1 MNKEYIGRTVDEA
14 IQEGLTELQLSRED
28 VDVLVLDEGSR
39 GVLGLFGAKMAR
51 VMIVVPDSMESFT
64 LENWEEEQKEEEKE
78 EAAPTVVFKTLDQAL
93 AEQEE
98 AAKAARDDFI
108 PLSEEELSESAA
120 RVTAFL
126 TTVAGYM
133 GVEDPGVAIARGE
146 RGLRVRMEGD
156 RIGVMI
162 GHRGETLDA
171 LQLLSGLVANQNR
184 GDGDEGYQRISLDI
198 GSYRRKRE
206 QTLVNLAHRLAQKAV
221 RSRRSVSLEP
231 MNSYERRI
239 IHSTLASVRGVDT
252 HSEGEDPYR
261 HVVIQPKK

>member
-14 IQEGLTELQLSRED
+14 VKEGLQELNLRRED

-39 GVLGLFGAKMAR
+39 GVLGIFGAKMAR

-64 LENWEEEQKEEEKE
+64 LEQWEEEEKE
-78 EAAPTVVFKTLDQAL
+78 EAEEAPVVFKTLDEAI
-93 AEQEE
+93 AEQEAE
-98 AAKAARDDFI
+98 QADDFV
-108 PLSEEELSESAA
+108 PLTEDQISDSAA
-120 RVTAFL
+120 RVSTFL
-126 TTVAGYM
+126 TEVARYM
-133 GVEDPGVAIARGE
+133 GVDDPGVAIAQGE

-156 RIGVMI
+156 KVGLLI

-171 LQLLSGLVANQNR
+171 LQLLAGLVANQNR
-184 GDGDEGYQRISLDI
+184 ADNDEGYQRISLDI

-206 QTLVNLAHRLAQKAV
+206 QVLVNLAHRLAQKAI
-221 RSRRSVSLEP
+221 RSHRSVSLEP

-239 IHSTLASVRGVDT
+239 IHSTLADVRGVDT
-252 HSEGEDPYR
+252 HSEGQDPYR

>member
-14 IQEGLTELQLSRED
+14 IQEGLTELHLNRED

-51 VMIVVPDSMESFT
+51 VMLVIPDSMESFT
-64 LENWEEEQKEEEKE
+64 IENWEEEEKQEAEEEQP
-78 EAAPTVVFKTLDQAL
+78 AVVFKTLDQAL

-98 AAKAARDDFI
+98 YNKDDFV
-108 PLSEEELSESAA
+108 PLTEEEMRDGAA
-120 RVTAFL
+120 RVTYFL

-146 RGLRVRMEGD
+146 RGLRIRMEGD
-156 RIGVMI
+156 KIGVMI

-171 LQLLSGLVANQNR
+171 LQLLAGLVANQNR
-184 GDGDEGYQRISLDI
+184 GDSDGDDGYQRISLDI

-206 QTLVNLAHRLAQKAV
+206 QTLINLAHRLAQKAV
-221 RSRRSVSLEP
+221 RSRRNVSLEP

>member
-14 IQEGLTELQLSRED
+14 IQEGLTELHLNRED

-51 VMIVVPDSMESFT
+51 VMLVIPDSMESFT
-64 LENWEEEQKEEEKE
+64 IENWEEEEKQEAEEEQP
-78 EAAPTVVFKTLDQAL
+78 AVVFKTLDQAL

-98 AAKAARDDFI
+98 SNKDDFV
-108 PLSEEELSESAA
+108 PLTEEELSESAA
-120 RVTAFL
+120 RVTSFL

-146 RGLRVRMEGD
+146 RGLRIRMEGD
-156 RIGVMI
+156 KIGVMI

-171 LQLLSGLVANQNR
+171 LQLLAGLVANQNR
-184 GDGDEGYQRISLDI
+184 GDSDGDDGYQRISLDI

-206 QTLVNLAHRLAQKAV
+206 QTLINLAHRLAQKAV
-221 RSRRSVSLEP
+221 RSRRNVSLEP

>member
-14 IQEGLTELQLSRED
+14 IEVGLTELQLKRED

-39 GVLGLFGAKMAR
+39 GVLGIFGAKMAR
-51 VMIVVPDSMESFT
+51 VMLVVPDSMESFT
-64 LENWEEEQKEEEKE
+64 LEQWEEEEKE
-78 EAAPTVVFKTLDQAL
+78 EAKEEPQPTVVFKTLDQAL
-93 AEQEE
+93 AEQE
-98 AAKAARDDFI
+98 AAAQDDFV

-120 RVTAFL
+120 RVNDFL
-126 TTVAGYM
+126 TTVAAYM
-133 GVEDPGVAIARGE
+133 GVEEPGIAIARGE

-156 RIGVMI
+156 KIGVMI

-171 LQLLSGLVANQNR
+171 LQLLAGLVANQNR
-184 GDGDEGYQRISLDI
+184 ADNDDGYQRVSLDI

-221 RSRRSVSLEP
+221 LSRRNVSLEP

-239 IHSTLASVRGVDT
+239 IHSTLASVRGVET